1 MNENTWNHYQQ
12 KCITSQSNKFINM
25 IRNKINNISL
35 YLTLNSDQL
44 IYFFPSNNFIYQIP
58 EDLNSDMISLHIY
71 TNSSYKIRL
80 PLGLLGYSETNT
92 TISSTK
98 ETAYRVN
105 NILQLLD
112 ICQSTVLDEELSI
125 NILLSN
131 EKRNTVISQKHPIL
145 NQHFKYQ
152 NTRKKNKNS

>member
-80 PLGLLGYSETNT
+80 PLRLLGYSETNT

-112 ICQSTVLDEELSI
+112 ICQSTVLDKELSI

-131 EKRNTVISQKHPIL
+131 EKRNTDYFTKTPYFKPTFQIS
-145 NQHFKYQ
+145 KY
-152 NTRKKNKNS
+152 TEE